1 MIIRKL
7 HRLIGIVL
15 LLPFLA
21 WAITGLIFFIKP
33 GYTAAY
39 EILNVKTY
47 PLDREV
53 NVVAQPDWRELRY
66 LKTVLGEHLLVRLDS
81 GWKQLDPVTK
91 QPRAVAEADVRAL
104 LKDAFTANPQRYGEV
119 ASITDDAI
127 KTTTG
132 IDVSIDW
139 NRMLLQQ
146 KGKDTDRI
154 DLLYKI
160 HYLQW
165 TGIKSVDRIVG
176 LLGIGLV
183 LVLTTLGAWLAFKR

>member
-15 LLPFLA
+15 LLPFFA

-47 PLDREV
+47 PLEHEV
-53 NVVAQPDWRELRY
+53 SVASQPGWREFRY
-66 LKTVLGEHLLVRLDS
+66 LRTILGDHLLVRLDS
-81 GWKQLDPVTK
+81 GWKQLDPVTR
-91 QPRAVAEADVRAL
+91 QPRAPSEADVRAL
-104 LKDAFTANPQRYGEV
+104 LKDAFTTNPQRYGEV
-119 ASITDDAI
+119 ATITDDTI

-132 IDVSIDW
+132 IDVSLDW
-139 NRMLLQQ
+139 NRLSLQQ

-165 TGIKSVDRIVG
+165 TGIKNVDRIVG
-176 LLGIGLV
+176 LVGIALV